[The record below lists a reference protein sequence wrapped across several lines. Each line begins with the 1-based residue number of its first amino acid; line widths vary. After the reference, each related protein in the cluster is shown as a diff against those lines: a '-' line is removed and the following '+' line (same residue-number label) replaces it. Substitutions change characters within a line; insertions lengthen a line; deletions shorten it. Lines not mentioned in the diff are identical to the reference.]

1 MQQPDKAGWM
11 TKQGGNFKTWKRRW
25 FVLKNNKIYY
35 FKRQKDIEVTGI
47 IELHP
52 NSSVKPVQIKGKNFV
67 FSVST
72 PTRVYFM
79 FPEAEEDEQFWIEA
93 IQGTLDKMNGK
104 GAEPQKTNQV
114 QIQEP
119 VKNEV
124 TMSAKLDIVRKVVQ
138 FLNSEDSKVIEFW
151 QIWKDSLPKLNELD
165 GVAYYEIAVS
175 VGLEKLSWRISGPQ
189 HIFIQR
195 MVDFF
200 WNVGAPEPEI
210 DRLNDIGS
218 SINPAVIGSW
228 IDMSEKG
235 GMDGGWFFPVE
246 IASGVGLVAADVGA
260 PVTIFDR
267 WVRQHEITHFMS
279 IGRDMGAAPPRQTE
293 YRFNIP
299 GGSFAVQYGIAMDA
313 IATFKF
319 PPFPS
324 PAAELLSQSSEQCGS
339 LGMSVITSSE
349 GFVKI
354 GIFVGRPSKALVE
367 GCFRICEISDTVQS
381 KMKTLEGSFGATLP
395 IFVEFVYVN
404 DGFGYGVYREGF
416 DVLFHYRM
424 GEEGPYKN

>member
-200 WNVGAPEPEI
+200 WNVG
-210 DRLNDIGS
+210 
-218 SINPAVIGSW
+218 
-228 IDMSEKG
+228 K
-235 GMDGGWFFPVE
+235 
-246 IASGVGLVAADVGA
+246 
-260 PVTIFDR
+260 
-267 WVRQHEITHFMS
+267 
-279 IGRDMGAAPPRQTE
+279 
-293 YRFNIP
+293 
-299 GGSFAVQYGIAMDA
+299 
-313 IATFKF
+313 
-319 PPFPS
+319 
-324 PAAELLSQSSEQCGS
+324 C
-339 LGMSVITSSE
+339 
-349 GFVKI
+349 
-354 GIFVGRPSKALVE
+354 
-367 GCFRICEISDTVQS
+367 
-381 KMKTLEGSFGATLP
+381 
-395 IFVEFVYVN
+395 
-404 DGFGYGVYREGF
+404 
-416 DVLFHYRM
+416 LF
-424 GEEGPYKN
+424 